1 MDHNP
6 YLYLACAA
14 IIDERDT
21 QLMEQQSKDPDP
33 WFLDPAEEVQ
43 ELSF

>member
-1 MDHNP
+1 MNNA

-14 IIDERDT
+14 IIDERDVT
-21 QLMEQQSKDPDP
+21 IAERQSEDPDP